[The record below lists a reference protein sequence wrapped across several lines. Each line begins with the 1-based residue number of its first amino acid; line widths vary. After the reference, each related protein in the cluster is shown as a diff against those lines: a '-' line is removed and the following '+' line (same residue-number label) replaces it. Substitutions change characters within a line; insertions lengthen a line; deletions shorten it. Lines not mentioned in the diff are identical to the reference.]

1 MLLAALGGTS
11 SLCLFFLRVPFCLL
25 VCFCFCLLLLLKD
38 FVKCLDV
45 FECLFLRV
53 RLDQVNQKSPV
64 HGQNSWAFYLQM
76 TEILLSS
83 HDLSW
88 HEQGSSL
95 CLLVLCFLPVHLGG
109 TEAKQRLCPGSR
121 ASTPANSADYVTS
134 VPLLF
139 SLITS
144 CLLSCLLITW
154 WFLSY
159 FSCILKSS

>member
-1 MLLAALGGTS
+1 MLLATLGGTS

-45 FECLFLRV
+45 SECPFLRV

-76 TEILLSS
+76 TEILLLS

-95 CLLVLCFLPVHLGG
+95 CPLVLCFLPVHLGG
-109 TEAKQRLCPGSR
+109 TEAKQHLCPGSR
-121 ASTPANSADYVTS
+121 ASTPASSADYVTS

-144 CLLSCLLITW
+144 CLLSYLLTTW

-159 FSCILKSS
+159 FSS